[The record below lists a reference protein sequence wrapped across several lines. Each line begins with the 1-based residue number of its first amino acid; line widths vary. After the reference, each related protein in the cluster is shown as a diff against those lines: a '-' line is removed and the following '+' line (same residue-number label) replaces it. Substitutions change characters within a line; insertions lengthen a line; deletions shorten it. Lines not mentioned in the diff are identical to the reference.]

1 MSGVATA
8 IGLGVASI
16 GVGIY
21 GANKAAGAQE
31 SAANAAS
38 NTQLTMYNQSRA
50 DQAPWRQA
58 GGQALNALSQWYGLG
73 GVGGAGMGDPNAPA
87 AGTPSAPQGYDPSS
101 GYQIGAGGGISQLAR
116 ISGGISARPTVTQG
130 MTAGGQPT
138 TGPAPRPGTG
148 QQPVDY
154 QKLLSNLPGYQFQ
167 LQQGSQAVDQN
178 LAARGLLQSG
188 AAGKELTQFGQGLA
202 SSYATQYVAGL
213 QSMAGLGQTAA
224 AQTGAF
230 GANAA
235 NQIGG
240 NMLYGGNAQASGYVG
255 QANAINSGLSNLAG
269 IYGRYQQQQNPYDQL
284 QPVSVGG
291 QYAYDPYSP
300 WAGNPGG

>member
-1 MSGVATA
+1 MCVAAA
-8 IGLGVASI
+8 IAGAAVVGAGASI
-16 GVGIY
+16 Y
-21 GANKAAGAQE
+21 SANKAAGAQE
-31 SAANAAS
+31 SAANQAS
-38 NTQLTMYNQSRA
+38 GTQLAMYNQSRA

-73 GVGGAGMGDPNAPA
+73 GVGSPGMGDPNAPA
-87 AGTPSAPQGYDPSS
+87 AGTPAAPQGYDPSS

-116 ISGGISARPTVTQG
+116 ISGQG
-130 MTAGGQPT
+130 DPRRTIQPI
-138 TGPAPRPGTG
+138 TGPAPRPGSAPGTS
-148 QQPVDY
+148 QPIDY

-202 SSYATQYVAGL
+202 SNYATQYIAGL

-284 QPVSVGG
+284 KPVSVGG